1 MATRVNIPASY
12 ATEEEDV
19 MRATSG
25 GISAVSWGAI
35 FAGASVAAA
44 TSVVL
49 LMLAVGLGFLN
60 STAWPYVS
68 GTRVAVGAAVAL
80 IFVQWISSAL
90 GGYITGRL
98 RTRWVGVHSHEVFF
112 RDTAHGFIT
121 WSVATLAAAFLLAS
135 AAAASVSDQDT
146 TASYRMQRHGGTVS
160 ERLSGRE
167 ESARAGAQQEGSALT
182 QTTQRADGLKRTD
195 LSDLADVD
203 RSSAA
208 KASIIVTLSMI
219 VGAFIACVCAAI
231 GGRLR
236 DQHL

>member
-1 MATRVNIPASY
+1 VD
-12 ATEEEDV
+12 EEV

-25 GISAVSWGAI
+25 GVSAVSWGAVL
-35 FAGASVAAA
+35 AGASVAAA

-49 LMLAVGLGFLN
+49 LMLAVGLGFL
-60 STAWPYVS
+60 SSVSWPYVS
-68 GTRVAVGAAVAL
+68 GTRVAVGAAIAL
-80 IFVQWISSAL
+80 IVVQWVSSAL

-146 TASYRMQRHGGTVS
+146 TAAYRMQRHGHARTAAI
-160 ERLSGRE
+160 EREAL
-167 ESARAGAQQEGSALT
+167 ARAATPEDGAPLTPTAQRPEAL
-182 QTTQRADGLKRTD
+182 RGTD
-195 LSDLADVD
+195 LSDVEDVD
-203 RSSAA
+203 RASAA

-219 VGAFIACVCAAI
+219 VGAFIACVSAAL

-236 DQHL
+236 DQHP

>member
-1 MATRVNIPASY
+1 MATRVNIPAAY
-12 ATEEEDV
+12 APEEEV
-19 MRATSG
+19 LREASG

-35 FAGASVAAA
+35 IAGASVAAA
-44 TSVVL
+44 ASVVL

-60 STAWPYVS
+60 SASWPYVS
-68 GTRVAVGAAVAL
+68 GARVAVGAAVAL
-80 IFVQWISSAL
+80 IVVQWISSAL

-146 TASYRMQRHGGTVS
+146 TASYRMQRHGHAAPDRTM
-160 ERLSGRE
+160 ERDELD
-167 ESARAGAQQEGSALT
+167 RAVAPKETAAFT
-182 QTTQRADGLKRTD
+182 PTAQRAESLKGTD

-208 KASIIVTLSMI
+208 KASMLVALSMV
-219 VGAFIACVCAAI
+219 VGAFIASISAAL

-236 DQHL
+236 DQHP